1 MLYRFITSGNTDALA
16 YASAA
21 AAAIWLY
28 LAGQYS
34 TVLPAGLTSVSPL
47 YGVAVAA
54 FFGALLICKYLC
66 LEGSAATITTLNAEK
81 AVLEGAIRT
90 RDLKIEQHAETAALR
105 DSEIT
110 ALKAKI
116 AAMEENSPTAQLSE
130 LRKKL
135 RISEE
140 DRRSALTMLS
150 RNLLERL
157 NSVPALQDEQLS
169 FAAEVLR
176 KEIELVENEIK
187 RGQLSFNELCLKII
201 DISQH
206 LSDLKELIVASGTG
220 TVMEPGST
228 EAAWLNFIH
237 ANDDTDAAAEER
249 AFKFFRVAFHPDRY
263 SSEALKSE
271 ATRYFQHSVNAHNA
285 LKKRNKEAV

>member
-1 MLYRFITSGNTDALA
+1 MLYKFITSGNTDALA

-21 AAAIWLY
+21 GAAIWLY

-34 TVLPAGLTSVSPL
+34 SALPAEISLVSPL
-47 YGVAVAA
+47 YGIAVAA
-54 FFGALLICKYLC
+54 FFGALLICKYAC
-66 LEGSAATITTLNAEK
+66 LEGSAETINTLTAEK

-90 RDLKIEQHAETAALR
+90 RDLKLVQSAEAESAR
-105 DSEIT
+105 VAEIST
-110 ALKAKI
+110 LKEKI
-116 AAMEENSPTAQLSE
+116 AALEENSPTVQLSE

-150 RNLLERL
+150 RNLLDRL
-157 NSVPALQDEQLS
+157 NMIPALHDDQLT
-169 FAAEVLR
+169 FAVDVLR
-176 KEIELVENEIK
+176 KEIGLVENEIK
-187 RGQLSFNELCLKII
+187 RGQLSFNEVCLKII

-206 LSDLKELIVASGTG
+206 LSDLKELIVASDQSTG
-220 TVMEPGST
+220 ADSGKIDD
-228 EAAWLNFIH
+228 AWLHFIH
-237 ANDDTDAAAEER
+237 ANDDNGPAAEER

-263 SSEALKSE
+263 TSEALKSE

-285 LKKRNKEAV
+285 AKRRKKDAA